1 MAEKWNYVLGVDAG
15 GSKTE
20 AWVAKVEEG
29 SHTDPYEVVGR
40 ETAGSGNLLTAPEK
54 AMGNVK
60 SAIEAAIADAGIE
73 CSASEPLQA
82 SCFCMAGAGRQ
93 EVSQEW
99 QAWAKSLPF
108 LGQVRV
114 MDDVD
119 AVFRAGC
126 PSGSGIAIIAGTGSI
141 AVGRKSPESERL
153 RCGGWGPLIGDQGSG
168 YWLGKQLL
176 HAASWHEDGRRD
188 CQELYDAVL
197 KHFHVERFTDLIPQ
211 IQKLDRGEVAQLSR
225 LLFELAQSTNAD
237 AIAIVSLAVNCLSDL
252 IMHLIDR
259 IKWREKIIE
268 IGLAGGLLEN
278 SQFFR
283 ELFST
288 KLEEQMEKLEL
299 RATTYLVEK
308 PVSGAVL
315 LAAEEVQR

>member
-20 AWVAKVEEG
+20 AWVAKVVAG
-29 SHTDPYEVVGR
+29 PHRINRVAIGQG
-40 ETAGSGNLLTAPEK
+40 TAGSGNLLTAPED
-54 AMGNVK
+54 ARENVK
-60 SAIEAAIADAGIE
+60 SAIEAAIADAAIE
-73 CSASEPLQA
+73 CSVSKPLQA

-99 QAWAKSLPF
+99 QAWGQSLPH

-114 MDDVD
+114 TDDVE

-126 PSGSGIAIIAGTGSI
+126 RSGSGIALIAGTGSI
-141 AVGRKSPESERL
+141 AVGRKSPGSERL

-176 HAASWHEDGRRD
+176 RAASWHEDGRRN
-188 CQELYDAVL
+188 CQELFDAVL

-211 IQKLDRGEVAQLSR
+211 VQKLDRSEVAQLSK
-225 LLFELAQSTNAD
+225 LLFELAQSKNAD
-237 AIAIVSLAVNCLSDL
+237 AIAIVSLATKCLSDL
-252 IMHLIDR
+252 VLHLIDHMA
-259 IKWREKIIE
+259 WRKKTIE

-278 SQFFR
+278 SHFFR
-283 ELFST
+283 ELFVA
-288 KLEEQMEKLEL
+288 KLEDQLEKPEWQ
-299 RATTYLVEK
+299 ATTHLVEK
-308 PVSGAVL
+308 PVAGAVS
-315 LAAEEVQR
+315 LAAEEVQS